1 LVVAAEQ
8 GAGMTI
14 LGRYLSREIFQA
26 TAMVLTGFLG
36 LFGFF
41 DLFEE
46 LENIGRGN
54 YRLGDALTRVV
65 LAMPSHIYELMP
77 IAVLIGAIWALAMFA
92 QHAEFTAM
100 RAAGLGR
107 MRALRELLA
116 LGFLCVGLTAL
127 FGEVLAP
134 PAERLAQSLRLSAM
148 GATLSAEFRSGVWV
162 KDTTR
167 NDAGELERIRFV
179 NVAQVR
185 PDATLSDLRVYEFD
199 PQFRLRAFLLAAQGR
214 YTSDGHWLL
223 TDVVE
228 TQLVPKAPARLTNSP
243 ETRVEQANRVKTD
256 QKIWNSGLDPSIVS
270 VLLVQPE
277 RMSALDLFHYVEHLR
292 DNRQQVSR
300 YEIALWKKIIYPFA
314 ALVMLALALPFGYL
328 QTRSGG
334 IALKVFSGIMLGVG
348 FHFLNGLASH
358 LGLLNTWPA
367 WIAALVPSALA
378 LALALSL
385 LAWVDRAR

>member
-1 LVVAAEQ
+1 MVVAPSK

-26 TAMVLTGFLG
+26 TAVVLVGFLG

-54 YRLGDALTRVV
+54 YRLVDALTRVV
-65 LAMPSHIYELMP
+65 LATPSHIYELMP

-116 LGFLCVGLTAL
+116 LGFLCVGITAL

-148 GATLSAEFRSGVWV
+148 GATVSAEFRSGVWV

-167 NDAGELERIRFV
+167 DDAGELERIRFV

-199 PQFRLRAFLLAAQGR
+199 PQFRLRALLLAAQGR
-214 YTSDGHWLL
+214 YTSDGQWLL

-228 TQLVPKAPARLTNSP
+228 TKLEPEATARLTDTL
-243 ETRVEQANRVKTD
+243 ETRLAQASRLKID

-277 RMSALDLFHYVEHLR
+277 RMSAIDLFHYVQHLR

-334 IALKVFSGIMLGVG
+334 IALKVFSGIMLGVA

-367 WIAALVPSALA
+367 WISALMPSALA

>member
-1 LVVAAEQ
+1 
-8 GAGMTI
+8 MTI

-26 TAMVLTGFLG
+26 TAMVLGGFLG

-54 YRLGDALTRVV
+54 YRLVDALTRVV
-65 LAMPSHIYELMP
+65 LATPSHVYELMP

-116 LGFLCVGLTAL
+116 LGFLCVGITAL

-148 GATLSAEFRSGVWV
+148 GATVSAEFRSGIWV

-167 NDAGELERIRFV
+167 DDAGELERIRFV

-199 PQFRLRAFLLAAQGR
+199 PQFRLRALLLAAEGR
-214 YTSDGHWLL
+214 YTSDGQWLL

-228 TQLVPKAPARLTNSP
+228 TQLEPEAAARLTATP
-243 ETRVEQANRVKTD
+243 ETGVAQANRVKID

-277 RMSALDLFHYVEHLR
+277 RMSALDLLHYVEHLR
-292 DNRQQVSR
+292 DNRQQVNR

-334 IALKVFSGIMLGVG
+334 IALKVFSGIMLGVA

-378 LALALSL
+378 LALALAL

>member
-1 LVVAAEQ
+1 VAAEQ

-26 TAMVLTGFLG
+26 TAMVLGGFLG

-54 YRLGDALTRVV
+54 YRLVDALTRVV

-116 LGFLCVGLTAL
+116 LGFLCVGITAL

-148 GATLSAEFRSGVWV
+148 GATVSAEFRSGIWV

-167 NDAGELERIRFV
+167 DDAGELERIRFV

-199 PQFRLRAFLLAAQGR
+199 PQFRLRALLLAAEGR
-214 YTSDGHWLL
+214 YTSDGQWLL

-228 TQLVPKAPARLTNSP
+228 TQLEPEAAARLTDTP
-243 ETRVEQANRVKTD
+243 ETRFAQASRVKID

-277 RMSALDLFHYVEHLR
+277 RMSAIDLLHYVEHLR

-334 IALKVFSGIMLGVG
+334 IALKVFSGIMLGVA

-367 WIAALVPSALA
+367 WIAALVPSAVA

>member
-1 LVVAAEQ
+1 
-8 GAGMTI
+8 MTI

-26 TAMVLTGFLG
+26 TAVVLVGFLG

-54 YRLGDALTRVV
+54 YRLVDALTRVV
-65 LAMPSHIYELMP
+65 LATPSHIYELMP

-116 LGFLCVGLTAL
+116 LGFLCVGITAL

-148 GATLSAEFRSGVWV
+148 GATVSAEFRSGVWV

-167 NDAGELERIRFV
+167 DDAGELERIRFV

-199 PQFRLRAFLLAAQGR
+199 PQFRLRGLLLAAQGR
-214 YTSDGHWLL
+214 YTSDGQWLL

-228 TQLVPKAPARLTNSP
+228 TQLEPEATARLTDTL
-243 ETRVEQANRVKTD
+243 ETRVAQASRLKID

-277 RMSALDLFHYVEHLR
+277 RMSAIDLFHYVQHLR

-334 IALKVFSGIMLGVG
+334 IALKVFSGIMLGVA

-367 WIAALVPSALA
+367 WISALVPSALA

>member
-1 LVVAAEQ
+1 
-8 GAGMTI
+8 MTI
-14 LGRYLSREIFQA
+14 IGRYLSREIFQS
-26 TAMVLTGFLG
+26 TLMVLGGFLG

-54 YRLGDALTRVV
+54 YRLVDALTRVV

-92 QHAEFTAM
+92 QNAEFTAM

-107 MRALRELLA
+107 MKAMRELLA
-116 LGFLCVGLTAL
+116 LGLVCVGVTAL

-134 PAERLAQSLRLSAM
+134 PAERLAQSLRLGAM
-148 GATLSAEFRSGVWV
+148 GASLSAEFRSGIWV
-162 KDTTR
+162 KDTVR
-167 NDAGELERIRFV
+167 DDAGELQRIRFV

-185 PDATLSDLRVYEFD
+185 PDATLRELRVYEFD
-199 PQFRLRAFLLAAQGR
+199 PQFRLRALLLAAEGR
-214 YTSDGHWLL
+214 YTSDGQWLL
-223 TDVVE
+223 TDVVD
-228 TQLVPKAPARLTNSP
+228 TQLELQALALSP
-243 ETRVEQANRVKTD
+243 GLNDTGVAHANRV
-256 QKIWNSGLDPSIVS
+256 QVAEKIWNSGLDPSIVS

-277 RMSALDLFHYVEHLR
+277 RMSALDLLHYVQHLR
-292 DNRQQVSR
+292 ENRQQVSR

-314 ALVMLALALPFGYL
+314 GLVMLALALPFGYL

-334 IALKVFSGIMLGVG
+334 IALKVFSGIMLGVA

-367 WIAALVPSALA
+367 WIAAMVPSACALA
-378 LALALSL
+378 LALGL

>member
-1 LVVAAEQ
+1 VAAEQ

>member
-1 LVVAAEQ
+1 
-8 GAGMTI
+8 
-14 LGRYLSREIFQA
+14 
-26 TAMVLTGFLG
+26 
-36 LFGFF
+36 
-41 DLFEE
+41 
-46 LENIGRGN
+46 
-54 YRLGDALTRVV
+54 
-65 LAMPSHIYELMP
+65 MP

-116 LGFLCVGLTAL
+116 LGFLCVGITAL

-148 GATLSAEFRSGVWV
+148 GATVSAEFRSGIWV

-167 NDAGELERIRFV
+167 DDAGELERIRFV

-199 PQFRLRAFLLAAQGR
+199 PQFRLRALLLAAEGR
-214 YTSDGHWLL
+214 YTSDGQWLL

-228 TQLVPKAPARLTNSP
+228 TQLEPEAAARLTDTP
-243 ETRVEQANRVKTD
+243 ETRFAQASRVKID
-256 QKIWNSGLDPSIVS
+256 QKIWNSGLDLSIVS

-277 RMSALDLFHYVEHLR
+277 RMSAIDLLHYVEHLR

-334 IALKVFSGIMLGVG
+334 IALKVFSGIMLGVA

-367 WIAALVPSALA
+367 WIAALVPSAVA

>member
-1 LVVAAEQ
+1 
-8 GAGMTI
+8 MTI

-26 TAMVLTGFLG
+26 TAVVLVGFLG

-54 YRLGDALTRVV
+54 YRLVDALTRVI
-65 LAMPSHIYELMP
+65 LATPSHIYELMP

-107 MRALRELLA
+107 IRALRELLA
-116 LGFLCVGLTAL
+116 LGFLCVGITAL

-148 GATLSAEFRSGVWV
+148 GATVSAEFRSGVWV

-167 NDAGELERIRFV
+167 DDAGELERIRFV

-199 PQFRLRAFLLAAQGR
+199 PQFRLRGLLLAAQGR
-214 YTSDGHWLL
+214 YTSDGQWLL

-228 TQLVPKAPARLTNSP
+228 TQLEPEATARLTDTL
-243 ETRVEQANRVKTD
+243 ETRVAQASRLKID

-277 RMSALDLFHYVEHLR
+277 RMSAIDLFHYVQHLR

-334 IALKVFSGIMLGVG
+334 IALKVFSGIMLGVA

-367 WIAALVPSALA
+367 WISALVPSALA

>member
-1 LVVAAEQ
+1 VAPSQ

-26 TAMVLTGFLG
+26 TAVVLVGFLG

-54 YRLGDALTRVV
+54 YRLVDALTRVV
-65 LAMPSHIYELMP
+65 LATPSHIYELMP

-116 LGFLCVGLTAL
+116 LGFLCVGITAL

-148 GATLSAEFRSGVWV
+148 GATVSAEFRSGVWV

-167 NDAGELERIRFV
+167 DDAGELERIRFV

-199 PQFRLRAFLLAAQGR
+199 PQFRLRGLLLAAQGR
-214 YTSDGHWLL
+214 YTSDGQWLL

-228 TQLVPKAPARLTNSP
+228 TQLEPEATARLTDAL
-243 ETRVEQANRVKTD
+243 ETRVAQASRLKID

-277 RMSALDLFHYVEHLR
+277 RMSAIDLFHYVQHLR

-334 IALKVFSGIMLGVG
+334 IALKVFSGIMLGVA

>member
-1 LVVAAEQ
+1 
-8 GAGMTI
+8 MTI

-26 TAMVLTGFLG
+26 TAMVLGGFLG

-54 YRLGDALTRVV
+54 YRLVDALTRVV

-148 GATLSAEFRSGVWV
+148 GATLSAEFRSGIWV

-167 NDAGELERIRFV
+167 NEVGELERIRFV

-199 PQFRLRAFLLAAQGR
+199 PQFRLRALLLAAKGI
-214 YTSDGHWLL
+214 YTSDGQWLL
-223 TDVVE
+223 TNVVE
-228 TQLVPKAPARLTNSP
+228 TQLDPQAASRLNNTP
-243 ETRVEQANRVKTD
+243 GTRVAQARRVNID

-277 RMSALDLFHYVEHLR
+277 RMSAFDLFHYVEHLR

>member
-1 LVVAAEQ
+1 
-8 GAGMTI
+8 MTI
-14 LGRYLSREIFQA
+14 LGRYLSREIFLA
-26 TAMVLTGFLG
+26 TAMVLGGFLG

-148 GATLSAEFRSGVWV
+148 GATLSAEFRSGIWV

-167 NDAGELERIRFV
+167 NDVGELERIRFV

-199 PQFRLRAFLLAAQGR
+199 PQFRLRALLLAAQGR
-214 YTSDGHWLL
+214 YTSDGQWLL

-228 TQLVPKAPARLTNSP
+228 TQLEPEAAARLANTP
-243 ETRVEQANRVKTD
+243 ETRVAQASRVKAD

-334 IALKVFSGIMLGVG
+334 IALKVFSGIMLGVA

>member
-1 LVVAAEQ
+1 
-8 GAGMTI
+8 MTI

-26 TAMVLTGFLG
+26 TAMVLGGFLG

-54 YRLGDALTRVV
+54 YRLVDALTRVV

-116 LGFLCVGLTAL
+116 LGFLCVGITAL

-148 GATLSAEFRSGVWV
+148 GATVSAEFRSGIWV

-167 NDAGELERIRFV
+167 DDAGELERIRFV

-199 PQFRLRAFLLAAQGR
+199 PQFRLRALLLAAEGR
-214 YTSDGHWLL
+214 YTSDGQWLL

-228 TQLVPKAPARLTNSP
+228 TQLEPEAAARLTDTP
-243 ETRVEQANRVKTD
+243 ETRFAQASRVKID

-277 RMSALDLFHYVEHLR
+277 RMSAIDLLHYVEHLR

-334 IALKVFSGIMLGVG
+334 IALKVFSGIMLGVA

-367 WIAALVPSALA
+367 WIAALVPSAVA

>member
-1 LVVAAEQ
+1 
-8 GAGMTI
+8 MTI

-26 TAMVLTGFLG
+26 TAMVLGGFLG

-54 YRLGDALTRVV
+54 YRLVDALTRVV

-107 MRALRELLA
+107 MRAVRELLA
-116 LGFLCVGLTAL
+116 LGFLCVGITAL

-148 GATLSAEFRSGVWV
+148 GATVSAEFRSGIWV

-167 NDAGELERIRFV
+167 DDAGELERIRFV

-199 PQFRLRAFLLAAQGR
+199 PQFRLRALLLAAEGR
-214 YTSDGHWLL
+214 YTSDGQWLL

-228 TQLVPKAPARLTNSP
+228 TQLEPEAAARLTDTP
-243 ETRVEQANRVKTD
+243 ETRFAQASRVKID

-277 RMSALDLFHYVEHLR
+277 RMSAIDLLHYVEHLR

-334 IALKVFSGIMLGVG
+334 NALKVFSGIMLGVA

-367 WIAALVPSALA
+367 WIAALVPSAVA